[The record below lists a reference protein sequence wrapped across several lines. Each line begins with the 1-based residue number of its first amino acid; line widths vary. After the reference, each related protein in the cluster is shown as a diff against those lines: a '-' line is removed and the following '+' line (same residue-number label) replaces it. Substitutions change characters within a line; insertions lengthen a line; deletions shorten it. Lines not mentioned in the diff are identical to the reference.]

1 MKTNITLDKLFFMFF
16 AAIIIDF
23 ITGILLAAKNG
34 HLKSRLCRDGLF
46 RSLGECILLT
56 MFVFV
61 ATYIPGYDLL
71 FSTFI
76 IGFIFKETLSIVE
89 NLVGLDVWIPESIKR
104 MLSVYVDRVDNI
116 DNIDDFDDKIN

>member
-1 MKTNITLDKLFFMFF
+1 MFF

-34 HLKSRLCRDGLF
+34 RLKSRLCRDGLF

-76 IGFIFKETLSIVE
+76 IGFTFKETLSIVE

-116 DNIDDFDDKIN
+116 DNIDDFDDKIS